1 VNNDE
6 DTKRTPSCQSAVG
19 LYLQEEVF
27 VVGLAKELNLAIYRL
42 LGSLATD
49 ATINPLQKAKRRTP
63 RLYGSK
69 VNHCT
74 K

>member
-49 ATINPLQKAKRRTP
+49 ATINPLQR
-63 RLYGSK
+63 
-69 VNHCT
+69 
-74 K
+74 